1 MFLNI
6 IANNFICFYK
16 IALNTNDIDIVNDEF
31 YINLLSIDEISIRQ
45 CISKVNRNNKVLELK
60 YQIKF
65 DRFVEEG
72 VLNYITLFFKD
83 KQDKEFKR
91 IKRIIKNNTYKEYKM
106 GKNHKSDIKNSNKG
120 TKGTNKTYDKN
131 QGNRGKQLN
140 PNKKGKS

>member
-6 IANNFICFYK
+6 KANNFICFYK

-31 YINLLSIDEISIRQ
+31 YINLSSIDEISIKQ

-65 DRFVEEG
+65 DRFVDEG

-106 GKNHKSDIKNSNKG
+106 ADNKSDIKNSNKG

-131 QGNRGKQLN
+131 QGDRGKQLN
-140 PNKKGKS
+140 PNKKGES